1 MFDGKKVIIFDIDG
15 TILDTIG
22 MWTDVDV
29 NLIYNISGVNKSKDN
44 VRLER
49 EQFLAKNTG
58 IEVINIYNKYS
69 DNEREQIIQLS
80 DYCVKDFEELI
91 NTITKGDK
99 EYRI

>member
-69 DNEREQIIQLS
+69 DNEREQL
-80 DYCVKDFEELI
+80 Y
-91 NTITKGDK
+91 NYPITVLKTLK
-99 EYRI
+99 NL